1 MGQATVYGGAVSRR
15 RRCLTNWCIQRRR
28 MIEVEQI
35 LQRIGKLI
43 AACEVQSYVINRQ
56 KAALDQRQQRRMIAD
71 AVRDVAGFRE
81 RGNCNEW
88 KTGTQLIE
96 IGALRRIRTGWIG
109 SQRRAEQFR
118 IGDAGI
124 DGA

>member
-1 MGQATVYGGAVSRR
+1 MFLNRTKATEVFGVSRTR
-15 RRCLTNWCIQRRR
+15 SSRLLDRSCFSSVPKFSNSSASSR
-28 MIEVEQI
+28 
-35 LQRIGKLI
+35 
-43 AACEVQSYVINRQ
+43 ACEVQSYVINRQ